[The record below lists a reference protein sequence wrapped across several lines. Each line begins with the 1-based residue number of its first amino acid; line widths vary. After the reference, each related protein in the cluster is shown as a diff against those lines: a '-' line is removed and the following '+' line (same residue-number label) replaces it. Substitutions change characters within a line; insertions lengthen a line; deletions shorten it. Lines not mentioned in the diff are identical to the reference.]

1 MSKAMLFPFVLASLA
16 LPCRGRP
23 GTDHRRRVGPRQVVR
38 SSCALYE
45 AAIVVY
51 DAGTFAMAVVHL
63 ISGLPGAG
71 KSTYAQ
77 QLQLRT
83 RAVVFTLD
91 RFLITMFGRYEVPD
105 VGGEEHV
112 RRVLACREVIWM
124 SAEKLLAHG
133 SDVILDDGYFLRG
146 HRRKVVDAATA
157 LGASAKIHFI
167 DTPLDEIRRRLAD
180 RNRSLPVYNFAIEAE
195 TLEGCVRLFET
206 PSDADAAEVV
216 VVQNTRSSI

>member
-1 MSKAMLFPFVLASLA
+1 MP
-16 LPCRGRP
+16 
-23 GTDHRRRVGPRQVVR
+23 T
-38 SSCALYE
+38 
-45 AAIVVY
+45 
-51 DAGTFAMAVVHL
+51 VHL

-83 RAVVFTLD
+83 GAMMFTLD
-91 RFLITMFGRYEVPD
+91 RFLITMFGRYDVPD
-105 VGGEEHV
+105 VGGQEHV

-124 SAEKLLAHG
+124 SAEKLLVQG
-133 SDVILDDGYFLRG
+133 TDVILDDGYFLRD
-146 HRRKVVDAATA
+146 HRRKAVDAARA
-157 LGASAKIHFI
+157 LDAAAKIHFI

-180 RNRSLPVYNFAIEAE
+180 RNQHRPVYNFAIGPE

-216 VVQNTRSSI
+216 VIQTARRA

>member
-1 MSKAMLFPFVLASLA
+1 MSTL
-16 LPCRGRP
+16 
-23 GTDHRRRVGPRQVVR
+23 
-38 SSCALYE
+38 
-45 AAIVVY
+45 
-51 DAGTFAMAVVHL
+51 HL

-83 RAVVFTLD
+83 GAVLFTLD
-91 RFLITMFGRYEVPD
+91 RFLITMFGRYAVPD

-133 SDVILDDGYFLRG
+133 SDVILDDGYFLRAD
-146 HRRKVVDAATA
+146 RRRVIDAAVA
-157 LGASAKIHFI
+157 LGATAKIHFI
-167 DTPLDEIRRRLAD
+167 DTPLDVIRKRLAD
-180 RNRSLPVYNFAIEAE
+180 RNQNLPVYNFAIEPE

-206 PSDADAAEVV
+206 PSDADGAAVI
-216 VVQNTRSSI
+216 VVQSGQRHP